1 MPSVFLVE
9 DDPQTRARLVKA
21 IEANP
26 GFEVVGSAGTVAEG
40 LAWLGR
46 HFADVLL
53 FDLGLPDGSGLD
65 LIRLAARAGRGGILV
80 ISVFGD
86 ERNVV
91 SAIEA
96 GASGYLLKD
105 ASVDSIGES
114 ISQLLDGGA
123 PISPGVAKHL
133 LKRFQ
138 NRPARREAADTESLT
153 AREHEVLFLLAK
165 GFSYAEAGAM
175 LKVSINTI
183 RSHVKSIYGKLA
195 VNSLPEAIYEADP
208 LRREDRDP
216 G

>member
-1 MPSVFLVE
+1 MTRVFLVE
-9 DDPQTRARLVKA
+9 DDPETRARLIRA
-21 IEANP
+21 IEAIP
-26 GFEVVGSAGTVAEG
+26 GFEMAGAAGNVAEG
-40 LAWLGR
+40 KAWLGR

-65 LIRLAARAGRGGILV
+65 LIRLAARNGRGAIMV

-91 SAIEA
+91 AAIEA

-114 ISQLLDGGA
+114 IRQLLAGGA

-138 NRPARREAADTESLT
+138 GRGPRADAGETEALT
-153 AREHEVLFLLAK
+153 PREHEVLSCLAK
-165 GFSYAEAGAM
+165 GFSYAETGDM

-183 RSHVKSIYGKLA
+183 RSHVKSIYAKLA

-208 LRREDRDP
+208 LRGEGRGAD
-216 G
+216 

>member
-9 DDPQTRARLVKA
+9 DDPETRARLVTA
-21 IEANP
+21 LQANS
-26 GFEVVGSAGTVAEG
+26 GFEVVGSAATVAEG
-40 LAWLGR
+40 KAWLGR

-53 FDLGLPDGSGLD
+53 FDLGLPDGSGLE
-65 LIRLAARAGRGGILV
+65 LIRLAARWGKGAILV

-91 SAIEA
+91 AAIEA

-105 ASVDSIGES
+105 ASVDTVGDSIR
-114 ISQLLDGGA
+114 QLLEGGA

-138 NRPARREAADTESLT
+138 GRPARPDAAETEALT
-153 AREHEVLFLLAK
+153 AREHEVLSCLAK
-165 GFSYAEAGAM
+165 GFSYAETGEM
-175 LKVSINTI
+175 LHVSINTI
-183 RSHVKSIYGKLA
+183 RSHVKSIYAKLA

-208 LRREDRDP
+208 LRGEGRGAD
-216 G
+216 

>member
-1 MPSVFLVE
+1 MTRVFLVE
-9 DDPQTRARLVKA
+9 DDPDTRARLTRALEA
-21 IEANP
+21 ID
-26 GFEVVGSAGTVAEG
+26 GFEVAGVAGTVAEG
-40 LAWLGR
+40 KAWLAR

-53 FDLGLPDGSGLD
+53 FDLGLPDGSGLE
-65 LIRLAARAGRGGILV
+65 LIRLAARAGRGAILV

-91 SAIEA
+91 SALEA

-114 ISQLLDGGA
+114 IRQLLEGGA

-138 NRPARREAADTESLT
+138 GRPPRAGGEDAEDLT
-153 AREHEVLFLLAK
+153 ARENEVLSLLAK
-165 GFSYAEAGAM
+165 GFSYAETGTM
-175 LKVSINTI
+175 LSVSINTI
-183 RSHVKSIYGKLA
+183 RSHVKSIYAKLS

-208 LRREDRDP
+208 LRGEGRDP
-216 G
+216 A

>member
-1 MPSVFLVE
+1 MTRVFLVE
-9 DDPQTRARLVKA
+9 DDPETRARLIRA
-21 IEANP
+21 IEAIP
-26 GFEVVGSAGTVAEG
+26 GFEMAGAAGNVAEG
-40 LAWLGR
+40 KAWLGR

-65 LIRLAARAGRGGILV
+65 LIRLAARNGRGAIMV

-91 SAIEA
+91 AAIEA

-114 ISQLLDGGA
+114 IRQLLAGGA
-123 PISPGVAKHL
+123 PVSPGVAKHL

-138 NRPARREAADTESLT
+138 GRAPRADAGETEALT
-153 AREHEVLFLLAK
+153 PREHEVLSCLAK
-165 GFSYAEAGAM
+165 GFSYAETGAM

-183 RSHVKSIYGKLA
+183 RSHVKSIYAKLA

-208 LRREDRDP
+208 LRGEGRGAD
-216 G
+216 